1 MTLNPE
7 LWTAYPGWV
16 LCCTV
21 SAPLHYL
28 PFAAFSVFQ
37 NEVIKHAVKYNGI
50 LNNLCSDPCLSAFQ
64 YANKLDMSACDFC
77 GTLCTSLESSPHV
90 VQFEGVQKRFC
101 SDSCMTKF
109 RFNHRKVTPCS
120 WCGSQRD
127 NFDMIER
134 LDSNN
139 KYQLFCSLNCLSLYR
154 VNLQVRTLVG
164 WVLDRVLL
172 SVMTSVCTH
181 ICVHVKSSILMIE
194 RSQVHVRAG
203 VVGEFSSSG

>member
-1 MTLNPE
+1 MDCLPWLGALWYRLYCQCSVTL
-7 LWTAYPGWV
+7 L
-16 LCCTV
+16 
-21 SAPLHYL
+21 
-28 PFAAFSVFQ
+28 AFCVFQ

-101 SDSCMTKF
+101 SDSCVTKF

-164 WVLDRVLL
+164 WALDKVLQTPVSNDL
-172 SVMTSVCTH
+172 SVDQHLCSW
-181 ICVHVKSSILMIE
+181 
-194 RSQVHVRAG
+194 
-203 VVGEFSSSG
+203 